1 MQHFTQTITSDTF
14 ERFNNPLT
22 IQVEEQGPCCSAK
35 AKIGAQEPCV
45 CHLKPSAHRDQW
57 EWLIRDAKRNGDKL
71 LSGNKGP
78 DGAFMPHP
86 TKDEEE
92 RSVPCPAPPSP
103 AETPPAPSTLSPW
116 PSLDES
122 EIQESPTHTDPRV
135 LFEQASAAF
144 DLAKPREEAWA
155 KDAPSK
161 FDYTGKRNKKGM
173 PDKRTAAGKAWF
185 QQQREEELKTA
196 LSKVLKRHSSSK
208 ND

>member
-45 CHLKPSAHRDQW
+45 CHLKPSTHRDQW

-71 LSGNKGP
+71 LTAPWWGRP
-78 DGAFMPHP
+78 DYMSPWPDH
-86 TKDEEE
+86 EE
-92 RSVPCPAPPSP
+92 CPAPPSP

-144 DLAKPREEAWA
+144 DLAKPREEGWA

-208 ND
+208 KD